1 MSMTAWLPSVLT
13 RRRQLVGELR
23 AATAARDARR
33 LRRLLAPDVAVV
45 VDAGEQDRTR
55 IRVVRGVEDAALLL
69 AYGLGAQRGREVVE
83 SPVNGRPGLLLSRD
97 GRPTAT
103 IAVDVT
109 AGLVSLVWVRL
120 GATALRRGNTVLP
133 VDGAAILRR
142 S

>member
-23 AATAARDARR
+23 AATAACDARR
-33 LRRLLAPDVAVV
+33 LRRLLDPDVAVV
-45 VDAGEQDRTR
+45 VDAGEHDRTR

-83 SPVNGRPGLLLSRD
+83 RPVNGRPGLLLSRD

-120 GATALRRGNTVLP
+120 GAPALRRGNTVLP
-133 VDGAAILRR
+133 V
-142 S
+142 

>member
-1 MSMTAWLPSVLT
+1 MSMTAWLPWVLT

-33 LRRLLAPDVAVV
+33 LRRLLDPDVAVV

-83 SPVNGRPGLLLSRD
+83 RPVNGRPGLLLSRD

-133 VDGAAILRR
+133 V
-142 S
+142 